1 MSHIGSYPVVAVH
14 ACKPSKMGMLAGQ
27 IAIFASSEKPFLL
40 MLSEK
45 PIGEIIIISWFGT
58 EYVESTQKTKE

>member
-1 MSHIGSYPVVAVH
+1 
-14 ACKPSKMGMLAGQ
+14 MGMLAGQ